1 MRIFNLF
8 VTLAVSILDYSSA
21 VSDSPD
27 FYRASHSEG
36 ISDDTKGRSVS
47 GLNDIVSILNE
58 ESIML
63 HSVFRILREEVA
75 TINTLIDNLKERRS
89 RKKKKDHPEILH
101 EVSKTVAEAKA
112 SLSEDVRE
120 IKDAKK
126 ILKKAAA
133 ALTQDVTQAAP
144 MLEKVNSAVV
154 SCIDGNIETIQG
166 IISSLNKQKTGLYS
180 RKQNLGSVIDDIPD
194 RLSSTLSKF
203 ESIIKTTSQLAQRIT
218 QLSPPIIV

>member
-8 VTLAVSILDYSSA
+8 GTLVVSILDYSSA
-21 VSDSPD
+21 VSNSPD
-27 FYRASHSEG
+27 AQSGPHSEE
-36 ISDDTKGRSVS
+36 ISGMENESDVS
-47 GLNDIVSILNE
+47 DLNAMVSILNE
-58 ESIML
+58 ESIMV
-63 HSVFRILREEVA
+63 HSVFRILREEVS
-75 TINTLIDNLKERRS
+75 TMNSLIDNLKERRS
-89 RKKKKDHPEILH
+89 RMKKKDHPEILH

-126 ILKKAAA
+126 ILKKAGV
-133 ALTQDVTQAAP
+133 ALTQDASQATP
-144 MLEKVNSAVV
+144 MLEKVNRAVV
-154 SCIDGNIETIQG
+154 SCIDGNIETIEG